1 MLYNPYIDDL
11 AASIEKFYNVIN
23 KNSPSDKGIFDLLK
37 YIFKID
43 FLFLNWI
50 ENVPERKGGLY
61 QTWFFLAFLP
71 LLRLLGIKIIWT
83 MHNKHSHSVN
93 HIALKK
99 TIFNKLLKKADY
111 ILTHSSEGISYG
123 DSIISGSQ
131 SRIKYLPH
139 PVKDRRDKIVTEK
152 KWDILIWGT
161 LSPYKG
167 IVEFLK
173 LLNEQNVQHNYKILI
188 IGKSVSKDYYSSLL
202 SHSNENIVVKDEF
215 IDNTSLKVLINQSK
229 IVLFT
234 YATSSILS
242 SGALMD
248 SIGFGAN
255 VIGPDVGAFSDLA
268 KEGIIRI
275 YKNQDEIIP
284 LINSQLNGR
293 NSYSQETITSFLYEN
308 SWDKYAENVHHII
321 Q

>member
-1 MLYNPYIDDL
+1 
-11 AASIEKFYNVIN
+11 
-23 KNSPSDKGIFDLLK
+23 
-37 YIFKID
+37 
-43 FLFLNWI
+43 
-50 ENVPERKGGLY
+50 
-61 QTWFFLAFLP
+61 
-71 LLRLLGIKIIWT
+71 

-123 DSIISGSQ
+123 DSIIPGSQ

-202 SHSNENIVVKDEF
+202 SHSNENMVVKDEF